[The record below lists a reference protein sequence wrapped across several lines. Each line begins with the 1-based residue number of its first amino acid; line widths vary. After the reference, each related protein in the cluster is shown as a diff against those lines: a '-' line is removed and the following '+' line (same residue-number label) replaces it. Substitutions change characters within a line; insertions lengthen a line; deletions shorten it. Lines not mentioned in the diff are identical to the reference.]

1 MEPAPEM
8 HIRPVTSDD
17 AELLF
22 GLIGELANY
31 ERLAEAVKGDAEL
44 LAKTLFDE
52 GGAEAL
58 IAEVGEE
65 AVGFAVF
72 FATFS
77 TFECRPGLWI
87 EDIFVRVDHRRR
99 GIGGAL
105 LAHIAGIAIECGC
118 ARLEWSALDWNEP
131 TLRFYNKVG
140 ATRMEQWRILRLEGE
155 ELENLGGSRG

>member
-1 MEPAPEM
+1 MEFAPATR
-8 HIRPVTSDD
+8 IRPATRDD

-22 GLIGELANY
+22 GLIGDLADY
-31 ERLAEAVKGDAEL
+31 ERLGEAVKGNAEL
-44 LAKTLFDE
+44 LARALFDE

-58 IAEVGEE
+58 IVEVGEE

-105 LAHIAGIAIECGC
+105 LAHIAGIAIERGC

-131 TLRFYNKVG
+131 ALRFYDKVG
-140 ATRMEQWRILRLEGE
+140 ATQMEQWRILRLEGE
-155 ELENLGGSRG
+155 ALEDLGGSRG